1 LLKKINK
8 HLIERHA
15 AFRIEPLTDSDKS
28 DFSFD
33 HKNFYDLII
42 SHIIIFILN
51 FFKSQ
56 TKSKLHLIKNKLF
69 IENIELGENRSVA
82 VVDSCAKFLKTV
94 KHLMDESFSA
104 EYIDLFRKVAC
115 FIGYSLEKV
124 FNHEAKAHS
133 DLKKHLG
140 NFTFSIFS
148 ELIEDREAQS
158 ATNDVL

>member
-1 LLKKINK
+1 MMVEDFHASYGSQLGIRDKRIFSDSSFKTVPTLQEIDESLELLKKINK

-15 AFRIEPLTDSDKS
+15 ALRIEPLTDSDKS

-69 IENIELGENRSVA
+69 IENI
-82 VVDSCAKFLKTV
+82 
-94 KHLMDESFSA
+94 
-104 EYIDLFRKVAC
+104 
-115 FIGYSLEKV
+115 
-124 FNHEAKAHS
+124 
-133 DLKKHLG
+133 
-140 NFTFSIFS
+140 
-148 ELIEDREAQS
+148 
-158 ATNDVL
+158 